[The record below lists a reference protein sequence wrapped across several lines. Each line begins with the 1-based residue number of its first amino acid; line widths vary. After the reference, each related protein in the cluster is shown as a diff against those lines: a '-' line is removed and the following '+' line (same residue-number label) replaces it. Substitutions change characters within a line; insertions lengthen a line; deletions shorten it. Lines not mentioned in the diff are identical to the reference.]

1 VVGPS
6 DRRPLRDAVEA
17 ATAKLAGAGVPSP
30 RADAELLAAHLIGVS
45 RGEVARL
52 TVVGGSWT
60 PEGYADL
67 VDERA
72 TRIPLQHLTG
82 RAAFRGLE
90 LAVGPGVFVPRP
102 ETEVVAGAAIEAAIE
117 AAEEV
122 AAVGGAGEVVVVDL
136 GAGSAA
142 IAIALAVEVPTAR
155 VVAAEISEPAR
166 AWAASNIAELAPG
179 RVDLRAVDVTSGRA
193 RDDLADL
200 LGRVDVVVSNP
211 PYVPSD
217 QEPVDPEVR
226 DHDPEVALYGGG
238 ADGLAVPRQV
248 IALAADLLKPGGR
261 FVMEHAD
268 VQRAAVLAAM
278 DRHGG
283 WVDVVDHDDLTGRP
297 RYVTAVWSG

>member
-1 VVGPS
+1 
-6 DRRPLRDAVEA
+6 
-17 ATAKLAGAGVPSP
+17 
-30 RADAELLAAHLIGVS
+30 
-45 RGEVARL
+45 VARL
-52 TVVGGSWT
+52 TVVGDSWT

-82 RAAFRGLE
+82 RAPFRGLD

-102 ETEVVAGAAIEAAIE
+102 ETEVVAGAAIEAAAQVAI
-117 AAEEV
+117 EV
-122 AAVGGAGEVVVVDL
+122 AAQVAAGGGADRGPVLVVDL

-142 IAIALAVEVPTAR
+142 IAIALAVEVPSAR
-155 VVAAEISEPAR
+155 VVAAEVSEAAR
-166 AWAASNIAELAPG
+166 AWAASNIADLAPG
-179 RVDLRAVDVTSGRA
+179 RVDLRAVDVTSSLA

-248 IALAADLLKPGGR
+248 IALAADLLVPGGR

-268 VQRAAVLAAM
+268 VQRAAVLTAM

-297 RYVTAVWSG
+297 RYVTAVRSG